1 MLQAKARLATTQA
14 HWRGVGDSCNHAYS
28 GVSASI
34 LLKLFRHPAWNV
46 RASPNFKALRS
57 FSCLRVGPSPNS
69 ERAFSYSVHLASVVV
84 LERLVPATLRW
95 SQSRQ
100 TLLPALQEEDTSS
113 LTLAMVHP
121 CIYRAGPKSTRR
133 CAGYSRKLPTNRSVA
148 ARVMTARQTGEHRR
162 LELIPSRQ
170 EPEILNSYQSLHSR
184 ASIHRLSLVPSSQWL
199 RASYYT
205 ELLCFE
211 DVGSLPTVYH
221 SALF

>member
-14 HWRGVGDSCNHAYS
+14 HWRGVPLLVGTTYKAVNGDSCNHAYS

-113 LTLAMVHP
+113 PTHSRNGASVHLSCRAQKYQTLCWIQPQTTYKPKRGGPGNDSKADRGTQKARADTLTTRARNPKFLPVPSFQSLNPQTLSRAVLP
-121 CIYRAGPKSTRR
+121 VASSQLLYRAFM
-133 CAGYSRKLPTNRSVA
+133 L
-148 ARVMTARQTGEHRR
+148 
-162 LELIPSRQ
+162 
-170 EPEILNSYQSLHSR
+170 
-184 ASIHRLSLVPSSQWL
+184 
-199 RASYYT
+199 
-205 ELLCFE
+205 
-211 DVGSLPTVYH
+211 
-221 SALF
+221 